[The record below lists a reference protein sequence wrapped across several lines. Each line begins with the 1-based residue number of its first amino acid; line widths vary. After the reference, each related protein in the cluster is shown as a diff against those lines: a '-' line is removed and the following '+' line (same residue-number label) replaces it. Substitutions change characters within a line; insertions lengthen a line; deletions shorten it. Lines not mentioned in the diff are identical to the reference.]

1 MHFFVLAL
9 ISCGKRGFCGDSC
22 KVSVFVGIIFYH
34 QTNLVWIGFEE
45 LFDDRT
51 GRYTVRS
58 LEIDELDDGDRC
70 LSRPNGG
77 RIANGDFGQFFLG
90 ICRPEQ
96 QEDKNTTQYFVY
108 HGQQKKGI
116 RRYPPFSSS

>member
-9 ISCGKRGFCGDSC
+9 ISCGKRGFGSDS
-22 KVSVFVGIIFYH
+22 SEIPVFVGIIFYH

-96 QEDKNTTQYFVY
+96 
-108 HGQQKKGI
+108 
-116 RRYPPFSSS
+116 